1 MQWDFMGSHPAMDFL
16 NTVYSP
22 AGTPV
27 ETIGDGG
34 LFLEWL
40 VAADLLDASAAA
52 KLKKRA
58 GLEALDTAAAEARKL
73 RKWMSEWIAR
83 WSEQPGAD
91 YSAELRRL
99 NALLERATHYREVV
113 AADHGLHL
121 HEHYRI
127 DTPDQLISLVASQL
141 AALITSEQPELVKHC
156 AGAACTIWFLDRT
169 KAHARRF
176 CSAASCGNRAKVAA
190 FRERQRGA

>member
-1 MQWDFMGSHPAMDFL
+1 MEWEFMGSHPAMDFL

-34 LFLEWL
+34 LLLDWV
-40 VAADLLDASAAA
+40 VAAGLLDAPAAA
-52 KLKKRA
+52 RLKKRA
-58 GLEALDTAAAEARKL
+58 GTEALDAAAAEARKL
-73 RKWMSEWIAR
+73 RKWMADWIAR
-83 WSEQPGAD
+83 WSEQPDAD

-99 NALLERATHYREVV
+99 NSLLERAPHYREVV
-113 AADHGLHL
+113 ATDHGLHL
-121 HEHYRI
+121 HEQARI
-127 DTPDQLISLVASQL
+127 DTPDQLITRVAAQV
-141 AALITSEQPELVKHC
+141 AALITGEQPELVKHC

-190 FRERQRGA
+190 FRERNRSA